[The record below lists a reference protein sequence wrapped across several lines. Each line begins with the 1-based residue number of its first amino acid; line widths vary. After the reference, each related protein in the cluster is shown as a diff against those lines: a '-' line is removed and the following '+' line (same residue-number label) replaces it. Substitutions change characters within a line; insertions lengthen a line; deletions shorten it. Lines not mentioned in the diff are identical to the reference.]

1 MLDADRIG
9 AIEAALISA
18 VELLP
23 SEQSFA
29 SVTVPVNVPSMAR
42 RIVGDI
48 LGWPLHLR
56 NKGSPD
62 DPDFANFLTA
72 GSQQVMPIMRH
83 KPNGV
88 ILLDPRKRPPRPP
101 KQKHTEEEP
110 SQAAPEHVPQDSND
124 KVGAAVRK
132 DFDGNVYSGSVA
144 KVDEFNGEKFYLVI
158 YDDGNQEHMTA
169 DDLAQYLVA

>member
-1 MLDADRIG
+1 MLDPDRLA
-9 AIEAALISA
+9 AIESALISA

-23 SEQSFA
+23 LEQSFA
-29 SVTVPVNVPSMAR
+29 KVSVPVNVPSMAR

-62 DPDFANFLTA
+62 DPDFANFPSS

-88 ILLDPRKRPPRPP
+88 VLLDPRKRPPRPP
-101 KQKHTEEEP
+101 KQKQAEEEP
-110 SQAAPEHVPQDSND
+110 MHHVTEQVHAESND
-124 KVGAAVRK
+124 RVGAAVRK
-132 DFDGNVYSGSVA
+132 DFDGNIYSGTVA

-158 YDDGNQEHMTA
+158 YDDGNQEHMTS